1 MAEDKKNGK
10 DREKENRAEQEMP
23 VAQALAERNLLIKRI
38 FDATDDAQFVGTV
51 RKAEERSVAKRIE
64 NARFQREAEASY
76 RSIMEDIEQYQ
87 RVERAILASDASTY
101 VETSRGKLTVAE
113 ALSLKRR
120 LDGSDPSCEDLD
132 FEENLCRKIRREYEE
147 RLSEVKKNNRCLQYL
162 KERAYLTV
170 PDQNESCE
178 RKRFLEEAESYAEEN
193 MMKLADPLNIMEKAR
208 SLTEEND
215 RLLVELNTQIRL
227 SNASTLVQISQ
238 TAGSSWV

>member
-1 MAEDKKNGK
+1 MAEEKSGSGKN
-10 DREKENRAEQEMP
+10 REKVNGNEKEIP
-23 VAQALAERNLLIKRI
+23 VAQALAEKSFLLKRI
-38 FDATDDAQFVGTV
+38 YDATDSAQFVGAV
-51 RKAEERSVAKRIE
+51 RKAEERTMAKRVE
-64 NARFQREAEASY
+64 NARFAREAEASY
-76 RSIMEDIEQYQ
+76 RSILEDIEQYQ
-87 RVERAILASDASTY
+87 RVERAILDSDASTY
-101 VETSRGKLTVAE
+101 VETSRGKLTVAQ

-147 RLSEVKKNNRCLQYL
+147 KMAEVKKNNRCLQYL

-170 PDQNESCE
+170 PEQGQDST
-178 RKRFLEEAESYAEEN
+178 RRRFLEEAERYAEEN
-193 MMKLADPLNIMEKAR
+193 RMNLADPLDILEKAR

-238 TAGSSWV
+238 TAGLL